1 MLCSVIIFG
10 ILGNL
15 AYETG
20 AENIQSTVQGGSGLA
35 FVSYP
40 NAISKFN
47 LWPQLFSILFF
58 FMLLTLGLGKVSI
71 NYFYLRF
78 VIVVFKGSNVGMTMV
93 VVNVIQDKCP
103 KLKHWQIVIPISV
116 VQFMCGLIYLTPV
129 STEHYYFYFQSHAE
143 KNCRAVN
150 TF

>member
-20 AENIQSTVQGGSGLA
+20 TDDIRTTVQGGSGLA

-58 FMLLTLGLGKVSI
+58 FMLFSLGLGLHSASI
-71 NYFYLRF
+71 TIIANL
-78 VIVVFKGSNVGMTMV
+78 
-93 VVNVIQDKCP
+93 
-103 KLKHWQIVIPISV
+103 
-116 VQFMCGLIYLTPV
+116 
-129 STEHYYFYFQSHAE
+129 
-143 KNCRAVN
+143 
-150 TF
+150 